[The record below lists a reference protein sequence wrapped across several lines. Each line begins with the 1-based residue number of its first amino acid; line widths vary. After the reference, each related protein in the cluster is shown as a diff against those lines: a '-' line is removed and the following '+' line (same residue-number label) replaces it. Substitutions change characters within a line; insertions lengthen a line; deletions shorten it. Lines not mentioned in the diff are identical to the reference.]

1 MVEIDI
7 DAHFDIAIC
16 GGGLVGLT
24 LANAL
29 GGSNFKIAVIDSQ
42 ARPTLLEQG
51 TSKQKAPKQKAPKQK
66 TSEYQ
71 AATLDGCKL
80 TSGFAPRVSAINVAS
95 MNILENIGVWQ
106 DINRML
112 AFKQMSVRDTSG
124 SANIEFSAEDIQ
136 LDSLGYIVENREI
149 LVALGNKLETHEN
162 ISVFWD
168 TKLNG
173 IAQATES
180 AHAYR
185 LSIGNQTIYCDL
197 LVGADGGNSRVREL
211 SDIKTLRWSYDQE
224 ALVTTIKTE
233 HPHKNIAR
241 QWFTSEGPLAFL
253 PLAEPNLCS
262 IVWSLNDVSEHKA
275 SDLPEFCARLTEA
288 SEGELG
294 NILGADQRFSFP
306 LTQQHA
312 FSYVKENLALIGDAA
327 HTIHP
332 LAGQGANLGFAD
344 AGALASELM
353 QAKFSEK
360 GIGDLA
366 LLRRYEL
373 ARKPHN
379 LLMTSVME
387 ALKRLYTSGD
397 PGINWIRN
405 TAMKIANN
413 NDLLKN
419 MMTRLAS
426 GL

>member
-1 MVEIDI
+1 MAEIDT

-29 GGSNFKIAVIDSQ
+29 GRSNFKIAVIDGQ
-42 ARPTLLEQG
+42 ARPTFSE
-51 TSKQKAPKQKAPKQK
+51 QKAPKQKAA
-66 TSEYQ
+66 EYQ
-71 AATLDGCKL
+71 AVTLDGCKL
-80 TSGFAPRVSAINVAS
+80 ASGFAPRVSAINVAS
-95 MNILENIGVWQ
+95 MKILENIGVWQ
-106 DINRML
+106 DIKRML

-124 SANIEFSAEDIQ
+124 SANIKFSAEDIQ

-149 LVALGNKLETHEN
+149 LVALANKLKTHEN

-173 IAQATES
+173 IDDTPQTTDTAQATDKT
-180 AHAYR
+180 HTYR

-211 SDIKTLRWSYDQE
+211 SGIKTLRWSYDQE

-233 HPHKNIAR
+233 YPHEKIAR

-275 SDLPEFCARLTEA
+275 SNLREFCARLTEA

-294 NILGADQRFSFP
+294 NIIGADQRFSFP

-344 AGALASELM
+344 ASALASELM

-405 TAMKIANN
+405 TAMKIAND

-419 MMTRLAS
+419 MMARLAS